1 MTLIILVRF
10 KNIPLITL
18 MLFSNITLILHL
30 TLMLLKIIFYL
41 ILMLF
46 NNNTFNGI
54 TLITLHYIT
63 FNINA
68 L

>member
-1 MTLIILVRF
+1 MTLVILVRF
-10 KNIPLITL
+10 NNITLITL

-30 TLMLLKIIFYL
+30 TLMLFKIIFYL

-46 NNNTFNGI
+46 KNKTFNGI
-54 TLITLHYIT
+54 TLITLHNIT
-63 FNINA
+63 FKIND